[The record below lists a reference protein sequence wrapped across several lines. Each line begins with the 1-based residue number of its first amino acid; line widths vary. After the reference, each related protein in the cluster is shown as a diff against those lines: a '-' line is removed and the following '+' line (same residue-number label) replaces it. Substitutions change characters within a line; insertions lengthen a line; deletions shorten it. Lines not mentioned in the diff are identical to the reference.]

1 MQNNTISGLFI
12 GQNLISLKSVDSTNN
27 YLKNQLAKSKP
38 LPEGTVILAEDQFA
52 GRGQFENKW
61 LSQPGKNLTFSIL
74 LFPVF
79 LAPLKQFLLNIAV
92 SLAIND
98 TITSFIGCDCKI
110 KWPNDI
116 YFKDKK
122 IGGVLIEN
130 ILQGSKWK
138 YAIVG
143 IGINVNQLQFDDR
156 IKNITSLSAII
167 GKELALDT
175 LLSAL
180 SSSINN
186 RYNQL
191 KGNDFENHIEEY
203 KKNLYRYQSMHAYES
218 NGIPFEGRITN
229 IKPEGQ
235 LEITVGD
242 EVKSF
247 SLKEVKYL

>member
-12 GQNLISLKSVDSTNN
+12 GQNLITLKSVDSTND
-27 YLKNQLAKSKP
+27 YLKYQLAKSEP

-52 GRGQFENKW
+52 GRGQFDNKW
-61 LSQPGKNLTFSIL
+61 ISQPGKNLTFSIL
-74 LFPVF
+74 LSPVF
-79 LAPLKQFLLNIAV
+79 LEPIKQFSLNIAV
-92 SLAIND
+92 SLGIND
-98 TITSFIGCDCKI
+98 TISSFIGCDCKI

-143 IGINVNQLQFDDR
+143 IGINVNQIEFDER
-156 IKNITSLSAII
+156 ITNITSLSQIL
-167 GKELALDT
+167 GKEIPLNP

-180 SSSINN
+180 FASINV

-191 KGNDFENHIEEY
+191 KGNDFENHIQEY
-203 KKNLYRYQSMHAYES
+203 KKNLYRYGSLHTYES
-218 NGIPFEGRITN
+218 NGIPFEGMISN

-235 LEITVGD
+235 IEITVGE
-242 EVKSF
+242 EVKTF

>member
-38 LPEGTVILAEDQFA
+38 LPEGTVILAEEQFA
-52 GRGQFENKW
+52 GRGQFDNKW

-74 LFPVF
+74 LHPVF
-79 LAPLKQFLLNIAV
+79 LAPFKQFLLNIAV

-98 TITSFIGCDCKI
+98 TITSFIGSGCKI
-110 KWPNDI
+110 KWPNDL

-130 ILQGSKWK
+130 ILQGNMWK
-138 YAIVG
+138 YSIVG
-143 IGINVNQLQFDDR
+143 IGINVNQIQFDDR
-156 IKNITSLSAII
+156 INNITSLAAII
-167 GKELALDT
+167 GKELVLDT

-180 SSSINN
+180 FSSINA

-191 KGNDFENHIEEY
+191 KGHNSKNLFEEY
-203 KKNLYRYQSMHAYES
+203 KKHLYRFESLHTYES

-229 IKPEGQ
+229 IQQEGQ
-235 LEITVGD
+235 IEITVGE
-242 EVKSF
+242 EVKTF